1 MIEKDIPQDIL
12 KILKLFEPFI
22 FDFIE
27 SGENIGDRNKRK
39 IISKDEAISDEYLF
53 NIMKG
58 GSGSGGPTHILSND
72 FGLEASQPHKELLK
86 LSTKL
91 ASFVGARRSPLCQH
105 YPPGGYIAWH
115 HNANI
120 PGRNIIFS
128 WSETGDGIF
137 KVYGDSKE
145 IEEYQDTVGWNIKSL
160 KIISHLEY
168 VEENKEYA
176 WHCAGTNCNRFSV
189 GFMMNNDFHEDV
201 EFCNEVLK
209 EDIGL
214 VHESPNGVW
223 Y

>member
-1 MIEKDIPQDIL
+1 
-12 KILKLFEPFI
+12 
-22 FDFIE
+22 
-27 SGENIGDRNKRK
+27 
-39 IISKDEAISDEYLF
+39 
-53 NIMKG
+53 
-58 GSGSGGPTHILSND
+58 
-72 FGLEASQPHKELLK
+72 

-91 ASFVGARRSPLCQH
+91 ASLVGARRSPLCQH

-128 WSETGDGIF
+128 WSETGAGISRI
-137 KVYGDSKE
+137 YGDSKE
-145 IEEYQDTVGWNIKSL
+145 IEEYQDTAGWNIKSL
-160 KIISHLEY
+160 KIVSHLDH

-189 GFMMNNDFHEDV
+189 GFMMNNDLHEDV